1 MNRLTAPLCMAAL
14 SLAGMALSA
23 EDFQPLMST
32 TQATWP
38 AKQHI
43 GVICDYRSSQA
54 EVMALAKAAGPG
66 SLLTVVDARVPGQ
79 AGAAAILM
87 ASRKADYVVLLPKDR
102 LFRDGSFGA
111 TVALSQLA
119 KRGVPAIGTTP
130 VALQQGAVFSL
141 GEGTAGQLLVTNRL
155 IGTVDVILPQQARVS
170 EQARLVQPDEGMA
183 TITLLTA
190 E

>member
-1 MNRLTAPLCMAAL
+1 MSRISTSLGVAAL
-14 SLAGMALSA
+14 ALAGIALSA
-23 EDFQPLMST
+23 EDFQPLMNT

-43 GVICDYRSSQA
+43 GVICDYRNSQA

-87 ASRKADYVVLLPKDR
+87 ANRKADYVVLLPKDR
-102 LFRDGSFGA
+102 LFRDGSFEA

-119 KRGVPAIGTTP
+119 RRGVPAIGTTP
-130 VALQQGAVFSL
+130 VALEQGAVFSL
-141 GEGTAGQLLVTNRL
+141 GEGTAGQLLVTSRL

-170 EQARLVQPDEGMA
+170 EHASLVQADQGMA
-183 TITLLTA
+183 TIAVLTA